1 MSGGTRTLT
10 AFVLALAACRSNND
24 LNTRPSFVKG
34 AAVTTVYDGT
44 TDDLLTGG
52 LGKTGLGFFAG
63 APGFAN
69 PASPTPAEL
78 RRLAIYQNYG
88 ALVDTLPTGGYGVLY
103 GPNIDVQGG
112 NTLGEGKIAG
122 EETLAFDDD
131 GTGQVNATM
140 MVQVPASFDPNSP
153 CIVTATSSGSRGVYG
168 EIATAGEW
176 GLKHGCAVAYTD
188 KGSGMGVDD
197 LSANTVNVLDGTR
210 AGAASAGSLSNFT
223 AQLSDADRAA
233 LLARFA
239 VKHAHSQQ
247 NPEKDWG
254 RYTLHAVEFAFYLLN
269 EKFGR
274 PTSDGKMRTIHPG
287 QTIVIAAGVA
297 NGGGA
302 ALAAAEEDTQGLI
315 SGVLAAE
322 P

>member
-112 NTLGEGKIAG
+112 NTLGEEFEGG
-122 EETLAFDDD
+122 EQSQIIKD
-131 GTGQVNATM
+131 
-140 MVQVPASFDPNSP
+140 
-153 CIVTATSSGSRGVYG
+153 RG
-168 EIATAGEW
+168 
-176 GLKHGCAVAYTD
+176 
-188 KGSGMGVDD
+188 
-197 LSANTVNVLDGTR
+197 
-210 AGAASAGSLSNFT
+210 
-223 AQLSDADRAA
+223 AQ
-233 LLARFA
+233 F
-239 VKHAHSQQ
+239 V
-247 NPEKDWG
+247 
-254 RYTLHAVEFAFYLLN
+254 
-269 EKFGR
+269 
-274 PTSDGKMRTIHPG
+274 
-287 QTIVIAAGVA
+287 
-297 NGGGA
+297 
-302 ALAAAEEDTQGLI
+302 
-315 SGVLAAE
+315 
-322 P
+322 